1 MKKSFVIIAEAG
13 VNHNGNLQ
21 MAKELVQMAAK
32 CGADYVKFQT
42 FKADRLVTES
52 APKADYQIQNQ
63 DKEQGSQIDMLKR
76 LELSNTD
83 HVELLAEC
91 ERHSIKFLSTGFDV
105 ESIEY
110 LIDLGIELIKI
121 PSGEVTNFPLLSYVG
136 SKNMPTVLS
145 TGMSTLQEVKQAAKV
160 LFDHGLDKAKLTV
173 LHCNTEY
180 PTPMDDVNLRAMLT
194 IKNELQVDIGYSDHT
209 TGIEVAIASVAMGAS
224 IIEKHFTLDKSLPGP
239 DHRASLEPDELCK
252 MISSI
257 RNIEKALG
265 SPIKIPSPSE
275 EKNKVVARKSIVA
288 SKDIQEGEL
297 FSPSNLTTKRPGDG
311 VSPMRWNEYVG
322 KKSDRSY
329 TKDER
334 IE

>member
-1 MKKSFVIIAEAG
+1 MVGVNSTINNNVLIEHDSRIGDHCHISTGAIVNGDCTIGDQCFVGSGAIINHGINIVGGCVIGSGSVVVKDITQSGTYVGVPARASRMKKSFVIIAEAG

-180 PTPMDDVNLRAMLT
+180 PTPMDDVNLRAMANDQ
-194 IKNELQVDIGYSDHT
+194 K
-209 TGIEVAIASVAMGAS
+209 
-224 IIEKHFTLDKSLPGP
+224 
-239 DHRASLEPDELCK
+239 
-252 MISSI
+252 
-257 RNIEKALG
+257 
-265 SPIKIPSPSE
+265 
-275 EKNKVVARKSIVA
+275 
-288 SKDIQEGEL
+288 
-297 FSPSNLTTKRPGDG
+297 
-311 VSPMRWNEYVG
+311 
-322 KKSDRSY
+322 
-329 TKDER
+329 
-334 IE
+334 